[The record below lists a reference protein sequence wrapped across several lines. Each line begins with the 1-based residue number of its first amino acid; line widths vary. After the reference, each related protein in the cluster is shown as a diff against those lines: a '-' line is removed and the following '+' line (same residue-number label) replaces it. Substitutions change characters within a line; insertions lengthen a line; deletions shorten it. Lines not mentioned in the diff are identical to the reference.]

1 MTAPDPGSTYAQLDD
16 LRGTGAVRVVS
27 ASGKTTAQLC
37 TDGRWY
43 DGNRVIPLDA
53 HGPWTIIKRHKDGM

>member
-1 MTAPDPGSTYAQLDD
+1 MSETYDQLDD

-27 ASGKTTAQLC
+27 GTVTAQLC
-37 TDGRWY
+37 VDGRWY
-43 DGNRVIPLDA
+43 DGNRIVPLDA